1 MKIESEL
8 PNKELVNFIKES
20 RKRGYDDYQIKDAL
34 LKHKWPLTEIED
46 CFVFLKPK
54 PKFKNK
60 VCIYLDSDVLKALDK
75 RANKNMFTI
84 SEQIEDI
91 LRRSAINSSKMKQQS
106 EKLDDMLVSLFSRKN
121 TGPKIKK

>member
-1 MKIESEL
+1 MKPEL
-8 PNKELVNFIKES
+8 PNKKLLNFIKES
-20 RKRGYDDYQIKDAL
+20 RSRGYDDYQIKEAL
-34 LKHKWPLTEIED
+34 LKHKWPLIEIED

-60 VCIYLDSDVLKALDK
+60 VCIYLDSDVLKTLDR
-75 RANKNMFTI
+75 RAKKNMFTI

-91 LRRSAINSSKMKQQS
+91 LRRSAINSTKAKQQS

-121 TGPKIKK
+121 TGPKLKK